1 LPTVAHSRETRARA
15 SELKFLIEPD
25 KAAGIRSWARAHLTR
40 DPHGTG
46 PFGDEYDTASIYFD
60 TRELDVLQRHGSYG
74 RAKYRIRRYSQ
85 GDVVFLERKLRRPRI
100 VAKRR
105 TQATIADLDRIE
117 EGEPADWPGSWFLRR
132 LAARHLKPACQVSYH
147 RIARGALDNGGPARL
162 TLDASIRAHVVTGV
176 RFSEGDGT
184 AVAETRLVLELKFR
198 DTLPAVFKRLVAEFR
213 LETQPASKYRFGM
226 AALGHALPPVPDA
239 VEESGINA

>member
-1 LPTVAHSRETRARA
+1 MAHSRETRARA
-15 SELKFLIEPD
+15 SEIKFLVEP
-25 KAAGIRSWARAHLTR
+25 AAAADIRSWARANLTP

-60 TRELDVLQRHGSYG
+60 TRDFDVLQRNGSYG

-105 TQATIADLDRIE
+105 TLATVADLDRLE
-117 EGEPADWPGSWFLRR
+117 NGDGADWAGTWFQRR
-132 LAARHLKPACQVSYH
+132 LEARNLGPACQISYH
-147 RIARGALDNGGPARL
+147 RTARGVLDDGGPARL
-162 TLDASIRAHVVTGV
+162 TLDESIRAHAVTGI
-176 RFSEGDGT
+176 RFSNDAGT
-184 AVAETRLVLELKFR
+184 AIAETRLILELKYR
-198 DTLPAVFKRLVAEFR
+198 DVLPAVFKRLVAEFR

-226 AALGHALPPVPDA
+226 AALGHELPAAAAA
-239 VEESGINA
+239 VEPSGINA

>member
-1 LPTVAHSRETRARA
+1 MAHSRETRARA
-15 SELKFLIEPD
+15 SEIKFLIEPD
-25 KAAGIRSWARAHLTR
+25 RAADIRSWARANLAP

-60 TRELDVLQRHGSYG
+60 TQDFDVLQRRGSYG
-74 RAKYRIRRYSQ
+74 RAKYRIRRYSP

-105 TQATIADLDRIE
+105 TQIALPDLARLEHHDE
-117 EGEPADWPGSWFLRR
+117 ADWAGAWFLRR
-132 LAARHLKPACQVSYH
+132 LDARSLMPACQVSYH
-147 RIARGALDNGGPARL
+147 RIARGVLDDGGPARL
-162 TLDASIRAHVVTGV
+162 TFDSSIRAHAVTGV
-176 RFSEGDGT
+176 RFSTDEGT
-184 AVAETRLVLELKFR
+184 PIAETRLVLELKYR
-198 DTLPAVFKRLVAEFR
+198 DSLPAVFKRLVAEFK

-226 AALGHALPPVPDA
+226 IALGHEVPPIAAA